1 MEPTVGATKI
11 FVENIYLA
19 LFQNGAFTIYNSFV
33 YFTNINECWLY
44 WYKLTGG
51 VILHVDNT

>member
-33 YFTNINECWLY
+33 YFTNINEC
-44 WYKLTGG
+44 
-51 VILHVDNT
+51 